1 MTSGGLMQLV
11 AYGAQ
16 DVYLTANP
24 QVTFFKQLY
33 RRHSNFA
40 MEAIEQTFNGVGNFG
55 KRVQSTI
62 SRNGDLITKVY
73 VQVTLP
79 AIDGTIFN
87 GLQTTDVNT
96 FSWVPYLG
104 QYLIDN
110 VYVEIGG
117 QQIDKHYGEWL
128 HIWNELTLPVGKE
141 LAYLNMVNAYGG
153 VALSPALSSTCSPCQ
168 TEVSSEDVRALACV
182 NPMIAANGT
191 DCVFANTTA
200 FSPTLGTQ
208 TLSAP
213 NEEPVAVGLTGCIPE
228 QTLYIPLEFWFNRHA
243 GLALPLIALQ
253 YHEVKI
259 NVEFTPL
266 QYLVNINVDD
276 DAAKTQKVL
285 NNVAQKGMVACS
297 LYVDYVYLDTEERR
311 RFAQVAHEYLIEQLQ
326 FTGTESVTST
336 SNKIQLSFNHPCK
349 EIVWVV
355 QNPSYVDCNS
365 LTNSPW
371 RYTDSSLG
379 NPTAVAKI
387 QLNGQ
392 DRFTE
397 REGSYF
403 NFVQPYQHHT
413 QTPSTGINVY
423 SFALKPEELQPS
435 GSCNFSRIDNAVL
448 NLTLTP
454 ATFKTNVD
462 PFPLTKVANDSNES
476 PSYAAQPS
484 ANVNVY
490 ATNYNVLR
498 IMSGMGGLAYSN

>member
-1 MTSGGLMQLV
+1 MQLV

-55 KRVQSTI
+55 KRVQCTI
-62 SRNGDLITKVY
+62 SRNGDLITRVY

-79 AIDGTIFN
+79 QVDSALIGTGNSF
-87 GLQTTDVNT
+87 G
-96 FSWVPYLG
+96 WVPYLG
-104 QYLIDN
+104 QYMINN

-128 HIWNELTLPVGKE
+128 HIWNELTLPSGKQ
-141 LAYLNMVNAYGG
+141 LAYLNMVNGYGG
-153 VALSPALSSTCSPCQ
+153 AKIQVLSGTCSSCT
-168 TEVSSEDVRALACV
+168 TEIDANSAARLACLNPTLSNFGDDCALA
-182 NPMIAANGT
+182 
-191 DCVFANTTA
+191 ANT
-200 FSPTLGTQ
+200 
-208 TLSAP
+208 
-213 NEEPVAVGLTGCIPE
+213 VVTGFGDDENTTTNCIPE
-228 QTLYIPLEFWFNRHA
+228 QTLYIPLEFWFNRHT

-259 NVEFTPL
+259 NVEFENL
-266 QYLVNINVDD
+266 QYLCNIKIGDQ
-276 DAAKTQKVL
+276 APAGRTTPQQVL
-285 NNVAQKGMVACS
+285 QAVANQGLVACS
-297 LYVDYVYLDTEERR
+297 LYVDYIYLDTEERR

-349 EIVWVV
+349 ELIWVV
-355 QNPSYVDCNS
+355 QNPSYNDCNMS
-365 LTNSPW
+365 LNSPW
-371 RYTDSSLG
+371 RYTDANLG
-379 NPTAVAKI
+379 NPVAVAKI

-413 QTPSTGINVY
+413 ETPATGINVY
-423 SFALKPEELQPS
+423 SFALKPEDLQPS

-454 ATFKTNVD
+454 ATFKTNVNAFNTFDRTTSDGSD
-462 PFPLTKVANDSNES
+462 PLDQLMDT
-476 PSYAAQPS
+476 QTS
-484 ANVNVY
+484 ANVNIY

>member
-40 MEAIEQTFNGVGNFG
+40 MESIEQTFNGVGNFG
-55 KRVQSTI
+55 KRVQCTI
-62 SRNGDLITKVY
+62 SRNGDLITRVY

-79 AIDGTIFN
+79 ALDSNVIDPA
-87 GLQTTDVNT
+87 TT
-96 FSWVPYLG
+96 FEWVSYLG

-128 HIWNELTLPVGKE
+128 HIWNELTIPPGKA
-141 LAYLNMVNAYGG
+141 LDYIRMVNGYGG
-153 VALSPALSSTCSPCQ
+153 LRFNPDGATCDSCTVEAGCNLTFESEARNTILSLGGNLGPFAIDSKGI
-168 TEVSSEDVRALACV
+168 DGCV
-182 NPMIAANGT
+182 
-191 DCVFANTTA
+191 
-200 FSPTLGTQ
+200 
-208 TLSAP
+208 
-213 NEEPVAVGLTGCIPE
+213 PE
-228 QTLYIPLEFWFNRHA
+228 KTLYIPLEFWFNRHT

-259 NVEFTPL
+259 NVEFNEL
-266 QYLVNINVDD
+266 QYLCNVRLQQTLPPPPES
-276 DAAKTQKVL
+276 ARQKTL
-285 NNVAQKGMVACS
+285 NAVAQLGMVACS
-297 LYVDYVYLDTEERR
+297 LYVDYIYLDTEERR

-336 SNKIQLSFNHPCK
+336 SNKIKLQFNHPCK
-349 EIVWVV
+349 EIIWVV
-355 QNPSYVDCNS
+355 QSPSVVDCNS
-365 LTNSPW
+365 GTNNPSD
-371 RYTDSSLG
+371 YTDDKCG

-397 REGSYF
+397 REGDYF

-413 QTPSTGINVY
+413 NSPDIGINVY
-423 SFALKPEELQPS
+423 SFALKPEDLQPS

-454 ATFKTNVD
+454 ATFLFCNT
-462 PFPLTKVANDSNES
+462 
-476 PSYAAQPS
+476 AQPS

>member
-40 MEAIEQTFNGVGNFG
+40 MESIEQTFNGVGNFG

-62 SRNGDLITKVY
+62 SRNGDLITRVY

-79 AIDGTIFN
+79 AIDAATVGSN
-87 GLQTTDVNT
+87 GAGPDTSPS

-104 QYLIDN
+104 QYMIDN
-110 VYVEIGG
+110 VVVEIGG

-128 HIWNELTLPVGKE
+128 HLWNELTLAPGKK
-141 LAYLNMVNAYGG
+141 LGYMNMVNGYGG
-153 VALSPALSSTCSPCQ
+153 AILAPDASCNACQ
-168 TEVSSEDVRALACV
+168 TELNARDAEYLACLNPEIVALGDDCALGASTVLRSSV
-182 NPMIAANGT
+182 NPGATQSAAGQ
-191 DCVFANTTA
+191 AN
-200 FSPTLGTQ
+200 FQ
-208 TLSAP
+208 
-213 NEEPVAVGLTGCIPE
+213 AVQGCIPE
-228 QTLYIPLEFWFNRHA
+228 QTLYIPLEFWFNRHT

-259 NVEFTPL
+259 NVEFNSL
-266 QYLVNINVDD
+266 QYLCNITPQTN
-276 DAAKTQKVL
+276 AQAIL
-285 NNVAQKGMVACS
+285 NRVANQGLVACS
-297 LYVDYVYLDTEERR
+297 LYVDYIYLDTEERR

-349 EIVWVV
+349 ELVWVV
-355 QNPSYVDCNS
+355 QNPSYNDCTSQVNA
-365 LTNSPW
+365 PW
-371 RYTDSSLG
+371 RYTDAQLG
-379 NPTAVAKI
+379 NPVAVAKI

-392 DRFTE
+392 DRFSE
-397 REGSYF
+397 REGTYF

-413 QTPSTGINVY
+413 ATPATGINVY
-423 SFALKPEELQPS
+423 SFALKPEDLQPS

-454 ATFKTNVD
+454 ATFKTNINT
-462 PFPLTKVANDSNES
+462 FPSATAEDNES
-476 PSYAAQPS
+476 NPFTVPTQAS

>member
-1 MTSGGLMQLV
+1 MQLV

-40 MEAIEQTFNGVGNFG
+40 MESIEQTFNGVGNFG
-55 KRVQSTI
+55 KRVQCTI
-62 SRNGDLITKVY
+62 SRNGDLITRVY

-79 AIDGTIFN
+79 AIDNTVLNTGTA
-87 GLQTTDVNT
+87 TDSQ
-96 FSWVPYLG
+96 FAWIPFIG

-128 HIWNELTLPVGKE
+128 HIWNELTLPTGKQ
-141 LAYLNMVNAYGG
+141 LAYLNMVNGYGG
-153 VALSPALSSTCSPCQ
+153 VVLSPATACSTCS
-168 TEVSSEDVRALACV
+168 TEMDPADAATLSCV
-182 NPMIAANGT
+182 NPWIQSQGT
-191 DCVFANTTA
+191 DCVFGSRPVVSTTGNA
-200 FSPTLGTQ
+200 
-208 TLSAP
+208 
-213 NEEPVAVGLTGCIPE
+213 LTGCIPE
-228 QTLYIPLEFWFNRHA
+228 RTLYIPLEFWFNRHT

-259 NVEFTPL
+259 NVEFNQL
-266 QYLVNINVDD
+266 QYLCNIV
-276 DAAKTQKVL
+276 AGEGETVSGIL
-285 NNVAQKGMVACS
+285 SRIAQKGMVACS
-297 LYVDYVYLDTEERR
+297 LYVEYIYRDTEERR

-336 SNKIQLSFNHPCK
+336 SNKISLSFNHPCK
-349 EIVWVV
+349 ELIWVV

-365 LTNSPW
+365 GTNAPW
-371 RYTDSSLG
+371 RYSDAQLG

-397 REGSYF
+397 REGHYF
-403 NFVQPYQHHT
+403 NFVQPFQHHSN
-413 QTPSTGINVY
+413 TPATGVNVY
-423 SFALKPEELQPS
+423 SFALKPEDLQPS

-454 ATFKTNVD
+454 ATFYNNIETLVNTAD
-462 PFPLTKVANDSNES
+462 PSANPYVATR
-476 PSYAAQPS
+476 QTS
-484 ANVNVY
+484 ANVNIY
-490 ATNYNVLR
+490 AVNYNVLR

>member
-1 MTSGGLMQLV
+1 MQLV

-40 MEAIEQTFNGVGNFG
+40 MESIEQTFNGVGNFG
-55 KRVQSTI
+55 KRVQCTI
-62 SRNGDLITKVY
+62 SRNGDLITRVY

-79 AIDGTIFN
+79 KIDSSVTQGGTFA
-87 GLQTTDVNT
+87 
-96 FSWVPYLG
+96 WVPYLG
-104 QYLIDN
+104 QYMIDN

-128 HIWNELTLPVGKE
+128 HVWNELTLAPGKQ
-141 LAYLNMVNAYGG
+141 LAYLNMVNGYGG
-153 VALSPALSSTCSPCQ
+153 IALDPSANCSNCQ
-168 TEVSSEDVRALACV
+168 TEVDPADAHTLSCV
-182 NPMIAANGT
+182 NPAIISSGD
-191 DCVFANTTA
+191 DCA
-200 FSPTLGTQ
+200 FGNKTVVDSWQ
-208 TLSAP
+208 
-213 NEEPVAVGLTGCIPE
+213 PVTGCIPE
-228 QTLYIPLEFWFNRHA
+228 QTLYIPLEFWFNRHT

-259 NVEFTPL
+259 NVEFNQL
-266 QYLVNINVDD
+266 QYLCNI
-276 DAAKTQKVL
+276 AAAPGGSSQAIL
-285 NNVAQKGMVACS
+285 NNVAQQGMVACS
-297 LYVDYVYLDTEERR
+297 LYVDYIYLDTEERR

-349 EIVWVV
+349 ELVWVV

-365 LTNSPW
+365 KTNAPW
-371 RYTDSSLG
+371 RYSDSQLG
-379 NPTAVAKI
+379 NPVAVSKI

-413 QTPSTGINVY
+413 STPATGINVY
-423 SFALKPEELQPS
+423 SFALKPEDLQPS

-454 ATFKTNVD
+454 ATFQTNVEPFNGTNDKPSD
-462 PFPLTKVANDSNES
+462 PDVEVLTN
-476 PSYAAQPS
+476 QTS

>member
-40 MEAIEQTFNGVGNFG
+40 MESIEQTFNGVGNFG
-55 KRVQSTI
+55 KRVQCTI
-62 SRNGDLITKVY
+62 SRNGDLITRVY

-79 AIDGTIFN
+79 AIDGSVLN
-87 GLQTTDVNT
+87 GAS
-96 FSWVPYLG
+96 FAWVPYLG
-104 QYLIDN
+104 QYMIDN

-128 HIWNELTLPVGKE
+128 HIWNELTLPTGKQ
-141 LAYLNMVNAYGG
+141 LAYLNMVNGYGG
-153 VALSPALSSTCSPCQ
+153 VVLDVSAGVVCSTCT
-168 TEVSSEDVRALACV
+168 TEVNVADAKNLACV
-182 NPMIAANGT
+182 NPSIISAGADCAFANGT
-191 DCVFANTTA
+191 V
-200 FSPTLGTQ
+200 
-208 TLSAP
+208 LSQGLDGLNDLP
-213 NEEPVAVGLTGCIPE
+213 YSAVTNCIPE
-228 QTLYIPLEFWFNRHA
+228 RTLYIPLEFWFNRHT

-259 NVEFTPL
+259 NVEFNTL
-266 QYLVNINVDD
+266 QYLCNIAAATVGSGTGTVNS
-276 DAAKTQKVL
+276 VL
-285 NNVAQKGMVACS
+285 NAIGNAGLVACS

-349 EIVWVV
+349 ELIWVV
-355 QNPSYVDCNS
+355 QNPSYLDCNS
-365 LTNSPW
+365 VLNSPW
-371 RYTDSSLG
+371 RYSDAALG
-379 NPTAVAKI
+379 NPTAVAKV

-403 NFVQPYQHHT
+403 NFVQPFQHHT
-413 QTPSTGINVY
+413 TTPATGVNVY
-423 SFALKPEELQPS
+423 SFALKPEDLQPS

-454 ATFKTNVD
+454 ATFFTNVVSIAGANATAVGVVGG
-462 PFPLTKVANDSNES
+462 TKDK
-476 PSYAAQPS
+476 QTS
-484 ANVNVY
+484 ANVNIY

>member
-40 MEAIEQTFNGVGNFG
+40 MESIEQTFNGVGNFG
-55 KRVQSTI
+55 KRVQCTI
-62 SRNGDLITKVY
+62 SRNGDLITRVY

-79 AIDGTIFN
+79 AIDLSIVG
-87 GLQTTDVNT
+87 GGSDAA

-104 QYLIDN
+104 QYMINN

-128 HIWNELTLPVGKE
+128 HIWNELTLPTGKQ
-141 LAYLNMVNAYGG
+141 LAYLNMVNGYGG
-153 VALSPALSSTCSPCQ
+153 VALQPDTSCNACA
-168 TEVSSEDVRALACV
+168 TEIDAADAAILACN
-182 NPMIAANGT
+182 NPQISSQGD
-191 DCVFANTTA
+191 DCVFASKVVN
-200 FSPTLGTQ
+200 S
-208 TLSAP
+208 
-213 NEEPVAVGLTGCIPE
+213 NIDPVTGCIPE
-228 QTLYIPLEFWFNRHA
+228 QTLCIPLEFWFNRHT

-259 NVEFTPL
+259 NVEFENL
-266 QYLVNINVDD
+266 QYLCNIVGDVKSSQ
-276 DAAKTQKVL
+276 AIL
-285 NNVAQKGMVACS
+285 SSVAQQGLVACS
-297 LYVDYVYLDTEERR
+297 LYVDYIYLDTEERR

-349 EIVWVV
+349 EIIWVV

-365 LTNSPW
+365 TTNAPW
-371 RYTDSSLG
+371 RYSDSKLG

-413 QTPSTGINVY
+413 STPATGINVY
-423 SFALKPEELQPS
+423 SFALKPEDLQPS

-454 ATFKTNVD
+454 ATFQTLVTD
-462 PFPLTKVANDSNES
+462 LDSNTVDGD
-476 PSYAAQPS
+476 AHS
-484 ANVNVY
+484 ANVNIY

>member
-1 MTSGGLMQLV
+1 MQLV

-40 MEAIEQTFNGVGNFG
+40 MESIEQTFNGVGNFG
-55 KRVQSTI
+55 KRVQCTI
-62 SRNGDLITKVY
+62 SRNGDLITRVY

-79 AIDGTIFN
+79 AIDK
-87 GLQTTDVNT
+87 QVTDGAS
-96 FSWVPYLG
+96 FAWVPYLG
-104 QYLIDN
+104 QYMIDN

-128 HIWNELTLPVGKE
+128 HIWNELTLPTGKQ
-141 LAYLNMVNAYGG
+141 LAYLNMVNGYGG
-153 VALSPALSSTCSPCQ
+153 VLLDPSGDCTACA
-168 TEVSSEDVRALACV
+168 TEVTAADAAVLACV
-182 NPMIAANGT
+182 NPSIISAGD
-191 DCVFANTTA
+191 DCAFANATVVQQSASTDPVTA
-200 FSPTLGTQ
+200 GI
-208 TLSAP
+208 
-213 NEEPVAVGLTGCIPE
+213 EGCIPE
-228 QTLYIPLEFWFNRHA
+228 RTLYIPLEFWFNRHT

-259 NVEFTPL
+259 NVEFNQL
-266 QYLVNINVDD
+266 QYLCNIAPVTG
-276 DAAKTQKVL
+276 ATPVSVQSVL
-285 NNVAQKGMVACS
+285 TRVGNLGLAACS

-349 EIVWVV
+349 ELIWVV
-355 QNPSYVDCNS
+355 QNPAYLDCNAG
-365 LTNSPW
+365 LNSPW
-371 RYTDSSLG
+371 RYTDSQLG
-379 NPTAVAKI
+379 NPVAVAKI

-403 NFVQPYQHHT
+403 NFVQPFQHHT
-413 QTPSTGINVY
+413 STPATGINVY
-423 SFALKPEELQPS
+423 SFALKPEDLQPS

-454 ATFKTNVD
+454 ATFYTNIVSVDSAKT
-462 PFPLTKVANDSNES
+462 AYGNDGTSD
-476 PSYAAQPS
+476 YKQTS
-484 ANVNVY
+484 ANVNIY

>member
-1 MTSGGLMQLV
+1 MQLV

-40 MEAIEQTFNGVGNFG
+40 MESIEQTFNGVGNFG
-55 KRVQSTI
+55 KRVQCTI
-62 SRNGDLITKVY
+62 SRNGDLITRVY

-79 AIDGTIFN
+79 AID
-87 GLQTTDVNT
+87 VNIT
-96 FSWVPYLG
+96 KGGSFSWVPYLG
-104 QYLIDN
+104 QYMINN

-128 HIWNELTLPVGKE
+128 HIWNELTLPTGKQ
-141 LAYLNMVNAYGG
+141 LAYLNMVNGYGG
-153 VALSPALSSTCSPCQ
+153 VHLAPDASCTACA
-168 TEVSSEDVRALACV
+168 TEVDASDAAVLACN
-182 NPMIAANGT
+182 NPQISSHGD
-191 DCVFANTTA
+191 DCVFGANVVNANITT
-200 FSPTLGTQ
+200 
-208 TLSAP
+208 
-213 NEEPVAVGLTGCIPE
+213 VKGCIPE
-228 QTLYIPLEFWFNRHA
+228 QTLYIPLEFWFNRHT

-259 NVEFTPL
+259 NVEFENL
-266 QYLVNINVDD
+266 QYLCNIAPPSSGASVS
-276 DAAKTQKVL
+276 QIL
-285 NNVAQKGMVACS
+285 SNVANQGLVACS
-297 LYVDYVYLDTEERR
+297 LYVDYIYLDTEERR

-336 SNKIQLSFNHPCK
+336 SNRIQLSFNHPCK
-349 EIVWVV
+349 ELVWVV

-365 LTNSPW
+365 NTNAPW
-371 RYTDSSLG
+371 RYTDATLG

-413 QTPSTGINVY
+413 NTPATGINVY
-423 SFALKPEELQPS
+423 SFALKPEDLQPS

-454 ATFKTNVD
+454 NAFNTSI
-462 PFPLTKVANDSNES
+462 ANIADSPTS
-476 PSYAAQPS
+476 GSQSS
-484 ANVNVY
+484 ANVNIY

>member
-1 MTSGGLMQLV
+1 MQLV

-40 MEAIEQTFNGVGNFG
+40 MESIEQTFNGVGNFG
-55 KRVQSTI
+55 KRVQCTI
-62 SRNGDLITKVY
+62 SRNGDLITRIY

-79 AIDGTIFN
+79 AIDSTILGTN
-87 GLQTTDVNT
+87 VNSSA

-104 QYLIDN
+104 QYMIDN

-128 HIWNELTLPVGKE
+128 HIWNELTLPVGKQ
-141 LAYLNMVNAYGG
+141 LAYLNMVNGYGG
-153 VALSPALSSTCSPCQ
+153 VPLTGSGQACGACV
-168 TEVSSEDVRALACV
+168 TEVDAYDAQTLACNNAHIKSVGDDCAFGNSTVTYGAV
-182 NPMIAANGT
+182 NAI
-191 DCVFANTTA
+191 
-200 FSPTLGTQ
+200 
-208 TLSAP
+208 
-213 NEEPVAVGLTGCIPE
+213 PVNNCIPE
-228 QTLYIPLEFWFNRHA
+228 QTLYIPLEFWFNRHT

-259 NVEFTPL
+259 NVEFNQL
-266 QYLVNINVDD
+266 QYLCNIQQSSVATGANSLNI
-276 DAAKTQKVL
+276 L
-285 NNVAQKGMVACS
+285 NNVANQGLVACS
-297 LYVDYVYLDTEERR
+297 LYVDYIYLDTEERR

-349 EIVWVV
+349 ELIWVV
-355 QNPSYVDCNS
+355 QNPSYNDCLS
-365 LTNSPW
+365 LTNAPW
-371 RYTDSSLG
+371 RYSDAQLG
-379 NPTAVAKI
+379 NPVAVAKI

-403 NFVQPYQHHT
+403 NFVQPYQHHSN
-413 QTPSTGINVY
+413 TPATGINVY
-423 SFALKPEELQPS
+423 SFALKPEDLQPS

-454 ATFKTNVD
+454 QTFFTNVV
-462 PFPLTKVANDSNES
+462 PFSLNALPPNES
-476 PSYAAQPS
+476 ASDSGQFTYASQKQSS
-484 ANVNVY
+484 ANVNIY